1 MASRRDISHLRNE
14 RFLTFVACS
23 CFVKHRII
31 NFLLLLY
38 LAKFGDSARGKIT
51 TQIKIAVLL
60 LPSLVWEEKKM
71 QTTET
76 SSSSWWLMRLG
87 RNLNF
92 LRKLALTCTDR
103 IVPISLSLLSV
114 ISVEKGDFSRRG
126 ILTFT
131 EYWSL
136 LFCVNKVQ
144 SIWLL
149 DSSNVLL
156 KYCCEIMRLV
166 VPL

>member
-1 MASRRDISHLRNE
+1 
-14 RFLTFVACS
+14 
-23 CFVKHRII
+23 
-31 NFLLLLY
+31 
-38 LAKFGDSARGKIT
+38 
-51 TQIKIAVLL
+51 
-60 LPSLVWEEKKM
+60 M